1 MLGTGCKKCTNTA
14 EAIEQVARELDQDI
28 EVTKITDPASIMAY
42 QAMSTPAAVLDGQIV
57 HRGTMPDRERSSA
70 GCNPEPPR
78 PARARLGHRDA
89 QPGTLRKLCTNSR

>member
-42 QAMSTPAAVLDGQIV
+42 QAMSTPAAVLDGQVV
-57 HRGTMPDRERSSA
+57 HRGTMPDREKIIGWLQS
-70 GCNPEPPR
+70 
-78 PARARLGHRDA
+78 RATATGSCPTRA
-89 QPGTLRKLCTNSR
+89 S